1 MHAMLIPPPP
11 IQVEK
16 VYYPGLPSH
25 PDHELAKKQMR
36 NFSGML
42 SFELKGSMENGVT
55 LVEVSL

>member
-1 MHAMLIPPPP
+1 MLIPPPP